1 MFTTSSK
8 SDRLVPLGGSNTL
21 GTVLTAG
28 VLLSVL
34 GGFHML
40 LGLLAVNGD
49 NEVIIKT
56 TYAFELTESTWG
68 WLHLGFG
75 VVALGIGI
83 GMLMGRSWAYVFA
96 LCLAFLSALG
106 SFAFL
111 PQAPIWSALIIAFD
125 VLVLRALVIELN
137 EPS

>member
-1 MFTTSSK
+1 
-8 SDRLVPLGGSNTL
+8 
-21 GTVLTAG
+21 
-28 VLLSVL
+28 
-34 GGFHML
+34 ML
-40 LGLLAVNGD
+40 AGLLALSGD
-49 NEVIIKT
+49 SEEVITQKD
-56 TYAFELTESTWG
+56 YAFELNVTTWG
-68 WLHLGFG
+68 WIHLGFG
-75 VVALGIGI
+75 VAAVAIGI

-111 PQAPIWSALIIAFD
+111 PQAPIWSALLIAFD